1 MRDEQEVGWVRN
13 TLPEERLRQIMDFMT
28 KLILDGDTWILKL
41 IGSIDVRVPRVLQ
54 FSDLSDKLEQAQAR
68 SLTIDLSE
76 AVIIDS
82 SGLRL
87 LLEAKKELVRKDI
100 EVILYNP
107 SAHMRRL
114 FRIMQFDQLFI
125 IKDDLIYC

>member
-1 MRDEQEVGWVRN
+1 MRCEQELQPGKMR
-13 TLPEERLRQIMDFMT
+13 LPEERMIQIMDFKT
-28 KLILDGDTWILKL
+28 KLIMDGDTWILKL
-41 IGSIDVRVPRVLQ
+41 IGSIDSRVPKVLQ
-54 FSDLSDKLEQAQAR
+54 FTDLADKLEKAEAK

-87 LLEAKKELVRKDI
+87 LLEAKKELIRKDI
-100 EVILYNP
+100 EVVLYNP

>member
-1 MRDEQEVGWVRN
+1 MRLGSI
-13 TLPEERLRQIMDFMT
+13 TLPEERTIPIMNFMT
-28 KLILDGDTWILKL
+28 KLILDDDTWILKL
-41 IGSIDVRVPRVLQ
+41 IGTIDARVPRLLQ
-54 FSDLSDKLEQAQAR
+54 FTELSEKLAQAEAT

-82 SGLRL
+82 CGLRL
-87 LLEAKKELVRKDI
+87 LLEAKKELVKKDI